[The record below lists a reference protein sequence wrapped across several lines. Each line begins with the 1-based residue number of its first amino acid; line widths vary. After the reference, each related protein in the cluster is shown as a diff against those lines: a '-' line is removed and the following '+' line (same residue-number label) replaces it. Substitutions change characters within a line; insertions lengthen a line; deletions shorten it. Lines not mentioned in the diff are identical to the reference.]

1 MHPRRGTDM
10 LSAWLLVV
18 LGAALLLVGTIGL
31 VEALVRGD
39 WTEALVTAVLLLVVG
54 FGVSRGV
61 GQLRRARP
69 TRELVDL
76 PASQHVL
83 AAASPRARDPDAWSG
98 TGGHRVRGQHSQRR
112 PAVHR
117 PSPLERSGPL
127 HSTAA
132 PPGRRTRPRANN
144 SRRSQMDRR
153 LGRRDRPA
161 GD

>member
-61 GQLRRARP
+61 GQLRRAGT
-69 TRELVDL
+69 TRDEDG
-76 PASQHVL
+76 A
-83 AAASPRARDPDAWSG
+83 D
-98 TGGHRVRGQHSQRR
+98 
-112 PAVHR
+112 
-117 PSPLERSGPL
+117 ER
-127 HSTAA
+127 
-132 PPGRRTRPRANN
+132 
-144 SRRSQMDRR
+144 
-153 LGRRDRPA
+153 
-161 GD
+161 